1 LQDAPT
7 LFVIQKNITWES
19 NNQIKYLSLHDTG
32 TSDPQ
37 SIAKRIDLPKV
48 ELAMNKRQGYKNYKK
63 MKNINC

>member
-7 LFVIQKNITWES
+7 LFVIHKNITWES

-48 ELAMNKRQGYKNYKK
+48 ELAMNK
-63 MKNINC
+63 